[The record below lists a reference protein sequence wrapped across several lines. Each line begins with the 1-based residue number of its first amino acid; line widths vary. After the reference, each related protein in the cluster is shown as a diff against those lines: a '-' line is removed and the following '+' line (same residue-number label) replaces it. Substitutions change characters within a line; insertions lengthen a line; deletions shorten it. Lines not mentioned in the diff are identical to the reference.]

1 MYGTDDHLATVK
13 AANKVA
19 LDFNTYM
26 ETKTQMTAQAI
37 KSPVYE
43 YAKSKGFS
51 KHVLKQLKQSDM
63 PERLQQETLRQS
75 KIARSRIIELFKE
88 EGDRGYEIFNIGDEI
103 KEEV

>member
-43 YAKSKGFS
+43 YAKNKGFS
-51 KHVLKQLKQSDM
+51 EHVLK
-63 PERLQQETLRQS
+63 
-75 KIARSRIIELFKE
+75 
-88 EGDRGYEIFNIGDEI
+88 
-103 KEEV
+103 